1 MNRQQ
6 FNEPEFSEAR
16 IRYDEAATALS
27 QKCCEYLR
35 SLIREHDI
43 IDFSDCED
51 VPAVCYDGGN
61 HPEYASTMYST
72 VHKIYVNHEDELVFE
87 TEDGQITIERILIC
101 DLADVTEMVY
111 SNREFLSLH
120 KPDSM

>member
-51 VPAVCYDGGN
+51 VTTEAITPNTPAPCIRLYIKF
-61 HPEYASTMYST
+61 M
-72 VHKIYVNHEDELVFE
+72 
-87 TEDGQITIERILIC
+87 
-101 DLADVTEMVY
+101 
-111 SNREFLSLH
+111 
-120 KPDSM
+120 